1 MFIKLLTLLFF
12 HQNNILSFK
21 KFYLDGELLLL
32 FLSFYLLTLN
42 IWTRITV
49 GCLIE
54 GGCNSW
60 GWGDLISKSDKR
72 AVFLWLGARF
82 FKIQNKIKFGNLV
95 KITQTKTILL
105 YIKGKLSIIILES
118 KCCKKMQYV
127 FFVNTLVKQTIQKKV
142 SL

>member
-21 KFYLDGELLLL
+21 TFYVDGELLLL
-32 FLSFYLLTLN
+32 FLLFCLLTLN
-42 IWTRITV
+42 NWTGITV

-72 AVFLWLGARF
+72 AVFLCWGARF
-82 FKIQNKIKFGNLV
+82 FKIQNKIKLGNLV

-105 YIKGKLSIIILES
+105 HIKGKLSKCYHSWEQNAGKNAVCIFCKYSS
-118 KCCKKMQYV
+118 KTDYSKKG
-127 FFVNTLVKQTIQKKV
+127 
-142 SL
+142 

>member
-21 KFYLDGELLLL
+21 KFYVDGELLLL

-42 IWTRITV
+42 NWTRITV

-60 GWGDLISKSDKR
+60 GWGYLISKSDKR
-72 AVFLWLGARF
+72 AVFLCWGARC
-82 FKIQNKIKFGNLV
+82 FKIQNKIKLGNLV

-105 YIKGKLSIIILES
+105 YIKGKLSKYYHSWEQNAV
-118 KCCKKMQYV
+118 KMCSMY
-127 FFVNTLVKQTIQKKV
+127 FL
-142 SL
+142 

>member
-1 MFIKLLTLLFF
+1 MLIKLLTLLFF

-21 KFYLDGELLLL
+21 KFYVDGELLLL
-32 FLSFYLLTLN
+32 FLLFCLLTLN
-42 IWTRITV
+42 NWTRITV

-60 GWGDLISKSDKR
+60 RWGDLISKSDKW
-72 AVFLWLGARF
+72 AVFLWWGARF
-82 FKIQNKIKFGNLV
+82 FKIQNKIKLGNLV

-105 YIKGKLSIIILES
+105 YIKGKLSKYYHSWE
-118 KCCKKMQYV
+118 Y
-127 FFVNTLVKQTIQKKV
+127 FVNTLVKQIIQKKV

>member
-21 KFYLDGELLLL
+21 KFYVDGELLLS
-32 FLSFYLLTLN
+32 FLLFYLLTLN
-42 IWTRITV
+42 NWTRITV

-60 GWGDLISKSDKR
+60 GWGGLISKSDMR
-72 AVFLWLGARF
+72 AVFLCWGARF
-82 FKIQNKIKFGNLV
+82 FKIQNKIKLGNLV

-105 YIKGKLSIIILES
+105 HIKGKSS
-118 KCCKKMQYV
+118 KYYHSWEQNAVKKSSMY
-127 FFVNTLVKQTIQKKV
+127 F
-142 SL
+142 S

>member
-42 IWTRITV
+42 NWTRITV

-72 AVFLWLGARF
+72 AVFLWWGARF
-82 FKIQNKIKFGNLV
+82 FKIQNKIKLGNLV
-95 KITQTKTILL
+95 KINQTKTILL
-105 YIKGKLSIIILES
+105 YIKGKLTKYYHSWVQNAVK
-118 KCCKKMQYV
+118 KCSMY
-127 FFVNTLVKQTIQKKV
+127 FL
-142 SL
+142 